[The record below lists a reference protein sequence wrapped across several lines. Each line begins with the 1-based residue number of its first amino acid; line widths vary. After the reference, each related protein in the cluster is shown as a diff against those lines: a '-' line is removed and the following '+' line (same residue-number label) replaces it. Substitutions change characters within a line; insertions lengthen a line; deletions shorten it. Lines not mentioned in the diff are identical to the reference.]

1 MGFVRNIFSGV
12 IEDCRCPFYRYLD
25 DTEGFQSINCVRFG
39 LGLGAGTCGDH
50 ELEVYKVHKLTFF
63 PQPCG
68 FWEGDYEYVTELPD
82 QSVTETVSSYS
93 PPCSGFPAAYRTKTT
108 TRTRTIDTECDFGF
122 MDDCCIFESN
132 TEYGTECVEAPDP
145 FSTTTY
151 SGANTIGQHIAAGNI
166 SYYTSCSS
174 GDCFNNG
181 TYLSGPYSKFPAF
194 MYGQNAIIKREGFF
208 GLKATGLQV
217 GLKYKYGYTVW
228 RAIQPQGG
236 SRSWTKVQDF
246 RRDFIATSDEEEIDP
261 IPTDWD
267 TLTAEQRWFEVS
279 GEDPDGGTSGSPTFT
294 PVTVLSGY
302 EYYVNNF
309 GIIQDFGDTS
319 CNAWITATDDGT
331 TP

>member
-1 MGFVRNIFSGV
+1 MGFVRNVLNGV
-12 IEDCRCPFYRYLD
+12 IDDCRCPVYRYLD
-25 DTEGFQSINCVRFG
+25 DTEGFQSINCFRFG

-50 ELEVYKVHKLTFF
+50 ELEVYQVHKLTYF

-68 FWEGDYEYVTELPD
+68 FWEDGYEYVTELPNHVV
-82 QSVTETVSSYS
+82 QNGVGFYS
-93 PPCSGFPAAYRTKTT
+93 PPCSGFPNAYRTVIT
-108 TRTRTIDTECDFGF
+108 TRTANIDTNCDFNIGQT
-122 MDDCCIFESN
+122 CCDEEVEREFGEECVPFSESTFVYSGSN
-132 TEYGTECVEAPDP
+132 TLQAHLD
-145 FSTTTY
+145 
-151 SGANTIGQHIAAGNI
+151 AGKI
-166 SYYTSCSS
+166 SYYTNCNS

-217 GLKYKYGYTVW
+217 GLKYKYGYTIW

-236 SRSWTKVQDF
+236 SRSWTKVNDF

-279 GEDPDGGTSGSPTFT
+279 GEDPDGGTGGSPTFT

-309 GIIQDFGDTS
+309 GIIQDFGNTS

>member
-1 MGFVRNIFSGV
+1 MGFVRNVLSGV

-39 LGLGAGTCGDH
+39 FGFGAGTCGDH
-50 ELEVYKVHKLTFF
+50 ELEVYKVHRVTSF

-68 FWEGDYEYVTELPD
+68 FWEGDYQYVTELPNKA
-82 QSVTETVSSYS
+82 VTETFDFYS
-93 PPCSGFPAAYRTKTT
+93 PPCSGFPNAYRNKTITETK
-108 TRTRTIDTECDFGF
+108 TIDTDCDFNFGQT
-122 MDDCCIFESN
+122 CCNLERE
-132 TEYGTECVEAPDP
+132 TTYGTECVSAGDP
-145 FSTTTY
+145 FETTTY
-151 SGANTIGQHIAAGNI
+151 SGANTIEQHIEAGKI
-166 SYYTSCSS
+166 SYYTSCTA

-181 TYLSGPYSKFPAF
+181 TYLSGPYSKYPAF
-194 MYGQNAIIKREGFF
+194 MYGQNDIIKREGFF

-236 SRSWTKVQDF
+236 SRSWTKVNDF
-246 RRDFIATSDEEEIDP
+246 RQDFIATSDEEEIDP
-261 IPTDWD
+261 IPTNWD
-267 TLTAEQRWFEVS
+267 TLTNEQRFFEVS
-279 GEDPDGGTSGSPTFT
+279 GTFT
-294 PVTVLSGY
+294 PVPVLSGY

-309 GIIQDFGDTS
+309 GIIQDFGNTS